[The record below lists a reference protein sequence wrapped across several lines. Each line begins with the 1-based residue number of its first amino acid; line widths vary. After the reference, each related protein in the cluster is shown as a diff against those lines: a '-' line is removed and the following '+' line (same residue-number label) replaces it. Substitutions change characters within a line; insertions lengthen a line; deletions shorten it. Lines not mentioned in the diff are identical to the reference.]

1 MYPARA
7 LPAFFRFALGA
18 CVFSFVNA
26 AACRLPKGESP
37 LWGRSRCP
45 ACGKTLSPFEL
56 IPCLSYLALR
66 GRCRDCGAKISA
78 RDFWIELLGG
88 VLSLCCVL
96 RWGGETPRAVL
107 ALAVL
112 AVLTAVALID
122 YDTREIFDRFHVIL
136 LGMALAALR
145 VFPETGLVSRLIGCA
160 AVSVPML
167 GIALLIPG
175 GFGGGDIKLCFA
187 LGFLLGWK
195 GILCAFFSAVMLA
208 GLYCGW
214 SLARKKMGWKS
225 QLAFGPY
232 LCAGAA
238 FALFYGNEC
247 VDLWLRAAAIP
258 VF

>member
-1 MYPARA
+1 MNVAVR
-7 LPAFFRFALGA
+7 
-18 CVFSFVNA
+18 
-26 AACRLPKGESP
+26 RLPKGESP

-45 ACGKTLSPFEL
+45 VCGKTLSPLEL

-66 GRCRDCGAKISA
+66 SRCRGCGAKIPA

-88 VLSLCCVL
+88 VLSLCCAL
-96 RWGGETPRAVL
+96 RWGGETPRAAL

-136 LGMALAALR
+136 LVMALAALR
-145 VFPETGLVSRLIGCA
+145 VFPETGLASRLTGCA

-167 GIALLIPG
+167 GIALLVPG
-175 GFGGGDIKLCFA
+175 GFGGGDIKLSFA

-195 GILCAFFSAVMLA
+195 GMLCAFFSAVTLA
-208 GLYCGW
+208 GLHCARG
-214 SLARKKMGWKS
+214 LARKRVGWKT
-225 QLAFGPY
+225 QLAFAPY

-247 VDLWLRAAAIP
+247 VDLWLQGAVR